1 MSTPEDDVPQADL
14 VASAGPLDDV
24 VVLLREVLHASRANR
39 AIAVVEGPPGEGSA
53 TVDVERLMPVEI
65 TLEDR
70 ILHLPHAIA
79 LEPSAPPLPEF
90 KDLPMFDVDV
100 ESGEVAAPLG
110 GVEHYAI
117 RTRETAALLGAR
129 SVLQLR
135 WDTTTPQV
143 SFSVT
148 VRGDASEPIVL
159 GVGEEA
165 FEMEPGWPERVPTEG
180 GGEPAPPAG

>member
-1 MSTPEDDVPQADL
+1 MSVPGEPPPQAEL
-14 VASAGPLDDV
+14 VASAGALDDV
-24 VVLLREVLHASRANR
+24 VVLLREVLHVSRANR
-39 AIAVVEGPPGEGSA
+39 AIAVVEGAPGEGPA
-53 TVDVERLMPVEI
+53 TVDVERLMPIEV

-70 ILHLPHAIA
+70 VLHLPHAIA
-79 LEPSAPPLPEF
+79 LEPAPPRLPEF
-90 KDLPMFDVDV
+90 KDLPMFDVDQ

-117 RTRETAALLGAR
+117 RTRETAALLGVR
-129 SVLQLR
+129 DVLQLR

-143 SFSVT
+143 AFSVT

-180 GGEPAPPAG
+180 GEPSARG